1 MDLHTGRPP
10 VFVTDSDLG
19 TFRHDN
25 KVVIKIDVDDLD
37 STGNPFVYTIQ
48 SGSLPDGVTL
58 NDSTGVISGTPP
70 ATSGG
75 QTYTFVV
82 RVDNGFEY
90 QDKSYSLTVNDSVTN
105 ITISGGVTIGA
116 GISLG

>member
-1 MDLHTGRPP
+1 MCG
-10 VFVTDSDLG
+10 F
-19 TFRHDN
+19 
-25 KVVIKIDVDDLD
+25 
-37 STGNPFVYTIQ
+37 
-48 SGSLPDGVTL
+48 SGLITLMNGITL
-58 NDSTGVISGTPP
+58 NNSTGVISGTPP

-82 RVDNGFEY
+82 RVNNGFEY

-105 ITISGGVTIGA
+105 ITISGGITIGS